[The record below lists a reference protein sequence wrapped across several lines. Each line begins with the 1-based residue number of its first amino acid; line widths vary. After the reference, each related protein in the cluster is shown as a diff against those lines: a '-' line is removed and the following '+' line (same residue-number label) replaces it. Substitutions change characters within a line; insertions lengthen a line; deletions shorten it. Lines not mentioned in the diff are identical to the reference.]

1 MIYSIG
7 LSPYDGV
14 VFHESPIFL
23 FINYVF
29 EPLLSHNSNLAFILL
44 DLTTCA
50 ILCKL
55 GEDYAVSLL
64 EKQKSEKNNFHP
76 EASSILLSSNMLNTL
91 PKSLAIFY
99 LLNPLLVANCA
110 ARTSTVWSN
119 LLLALMHLGQARS
132 SRNLSIN
139 NSFISLLINNLMVR
153 IYSCLQTFLIFI
165 ISLNILIILILMIK
179 GQ

>member
-64 EKQKSEKNNFHP
+64 EKQKSEKNNFNP

-119 LLLALMHLGQARS
+119 LLLALMLLGQARS

-139 NSFISLLINNLMVR
+139 NNFINLST
-153 IYSCLQTFLIFI
+153 I
-165 ISLNILIILILMIK
+165 
-179 GQ
+179 